1 MRKKVID
8 LTDATF
14 IIPLRIDSQDRLRNI
29 ITSLCYLYSNFVTNV
44 IIKEASDEPTF
55 ATHALPQIKDFCGE
69 DFVILD
75 YEHIKTNS
83 PVFHRQKIINQM
95 LDQVQTK
102 VTVNYDCD
110 VLLPLKSYEES
121 VELILND
128 DADVVYPYGD
138 GLYQKQVFAD
148 DELVSAF
155 LNSKFDFEVFEGKT
169 RYFDAKYGFVQ
180 FFNTESYIEGG
191 GENENFVAY
200 APEDVER
207 HYRFK
212 TLDYKIQRLDNLI
225 YHLEHIRTPN
235 SWFSNPHRQ
244 QNEVEWGKVSQ
255 MNKEQLLDYVKNGNY
270 FKK

>member
-8 LTDATF
+8 LSDATF

-44 IIKEASDEPTF
+44 IIREVSDQPIF
-55 ATHALPQIKDFCGE
+55 DTHALPQIKEFCGE

-75 YEHIKTNS
+75 YQYIKTDS
-83 PVFHRQKIINQM
+83 PIFHRQKIINQM
-95 LDQVQTK
+95 LKDVQTK

-148 DELVSAF
+148 DDLVSEF
-155 LNSKFDFEVFEGKT
+155 LNNKFDFTILESKSKI
-169 RYFDAKYGFVQ
+169 YDSKYGFVQ
-180 FFNTESYIEGG
+180 FFNTESYIMGG

-212 TLDYKIQRLDNLI
+212 TLGYKVKRINNTI
-225 YHLEHIRTPN
+225 YHLEHSRTPN
-235 SWFSNPHRQ
+235 SWFTNPYRQ
-244 QNEVEWGKVSQ
+244 ANEIEWIKVSK
-255 MNKEQLLDYVKNGNY
+255 MNKNELEKYIQQSN
-270 FKK
+270 FFQ